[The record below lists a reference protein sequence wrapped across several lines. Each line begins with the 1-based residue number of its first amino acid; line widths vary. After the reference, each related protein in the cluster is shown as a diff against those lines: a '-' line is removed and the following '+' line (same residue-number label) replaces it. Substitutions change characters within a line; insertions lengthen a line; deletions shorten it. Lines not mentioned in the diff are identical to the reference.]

1 MRSSRNKTP
10 SRMKANS
17 GAFGCSLVLS
27 GGLPA
32 QLDHAT
38 FPRVAFCFAGTSRPC
53 PGRLGGGDAWAAS
66 RTWLVAKTCASQIF
80 LERRP
85 GGIKLVNHNVAAD
98 VSRLK
103 LVSLAQ
109 LSECPRKGVI
119 RLTPEAT
126 IT

>member
-1 MRSSRNKTP
+1 MRNSKNF
-10 SRMKANS
+10 NS

-38 FPRVAFCFAGTSRPC
+38 PPRVAFCFAGTSRPC
-53 PGRLGGGDAWAAS
+53 PGRLGGGEAWAAS

-80 LERRP
+80 LERRHFV
-85 GGIKLVNHNVAAD
+85 GLGIDPFGKVDKNVRA
-98 VSRLK
+98 
-103 LVSLAQ
+103 
-109 LSECPRKGVI
+109 P
-119 RLTPEAT
+119 